1 MIVEVGPEIEQL
13 VFEIGR
19 RPEQRMIQILAP
31 KGADEPFHEW
41 MGQGDVGDGLDLC
54 HLQYPQIG
62 LPLVE
67 PVEWIVVG
75 AEVLRHPEL
84 PSNGAVEHPTEC
96 DTVDRARMGAEANDS
111 ARALIHDDQNPVGPQ
126 RCRLAP
132 EQIHAPEAVFHVAQ
146 ERQPRGAT
154 GVLSRPVV
162 IGENPSNNVFVDLDV
177 ERQSDLSGNSLTAPV
192 GIPLL
197 HFDDRMKEFNA
208 RSFRAWLP
216 STIRGEQHA
225 VLSLAHGFVKG

>member
-1 MIVEVGPEIEQL
+1 MRAMIVEVGPEIEQL

-41 MGQGDVGDGLDLC
+41 MGQGNVGDGLDLC

-67 PVEWIVVG
+67 PVQWIVVG

-96 DTVDRARMGAEANDS
+96 DTVDRARMGAEANDP

-177 ERQSDLSGNSLTAPV
+177 ERQSDLLGNSRTAPV

-225 VLSLAHGFVKG
+225 VLSLAHAL